1 MSDLISRKQIAEE
14 VKSLR
19 ISITGLRAGKG
30 ALCLFAAE
38 YIKSVL
44 KLIDEAPSVEAEPKR
59 GNRCD
64 FCNGKEKLILS
75 IDGCC
80 ADEFS
85 MADLNKWQKIRFCP
99 LCGAKMDLEDNK

>member
-30 ALCLFAAE
+30 ALCLFATE

-59 GNRCD
+59 GRWEKVIPTKSAAKWSTKVSCSVCHRQVYTRCKY
-64 FCNGKEKLILS
+64 CHN
-75 IDGCC
+75 
-80 ADEFS
+80 
-85 MADLNKWQKIRFCP
+85 
-99 LCGAKMDLEDNK
+99 CGAKMDLEVDE

>member
-59 GNRCD
+59 GRWIVGEQDVAVEYTCSVCGFTYCEAD
-64 FCNGKEKLILS
+64 PTIPPEKY
-75 IDGCC
+75 CC
-80 ADEFS
+80 
-85 MADLNKWQKIRFCP
+85 K
-99 LCGAKMDLEDNK
+99 CGARNE